1 MEMTKEIVELKK
13 RVDRLES
20 MLQINPPEILGK
32 KMSAREFL
40 LTTKVEDSVQKT
52 LALAYFLEKFEG
64 LRSYSVKELERSFM
78 IAKER
83 VPTNTN
89 DMINKNISKGL
100 MMETEDKRD
109 KKKTWC
115 LTNAGERYIET
126 QMLQ

>member
-115 LTNAGERYIET
+115 LTNAGVRYIET

>member
-1 MEMTKEIVELKK
+1 MEITKEIVELKK

-115 LTNAGERYIET
+115 LTNAGVRYIET

>member
-1 MEMTKEIVELKK
+1 MTKEIVELKK

-115 LTNAGERYIET
+115 LTNAGVRYIET